1 MWERVLKESGFS
13 GIDFET
19 KDCDDARDYSLS
31 VIMATAT
38 PEQQPEIPYPEL
50 AVVYTQPPPPAS
62 WLESVVSTVA
72 ASTSQQP
79 ITGDLQHIDA
89 RDKFCI
95 FIGEVNQSLLHDMS
109 PPEFDALTKMIL
121 QCKGLIYV
129 SRGGAIES
137 TKPQGAMHIGLLRAL
152 RLEYVNKPLISLDLD
167 PKTGPWTP
175 ATTSAILDVLRLT
188 IQTSPSLTFVDNEF
202 ALRDGSMVVPRIQED
217 TDYDR
222 LSPSKTETELQPFS
236 QPGRELRL
244 EVGTEGLL
252 DSLRFTD
259 VVHQQSGDLAA
270 NLVEIEAMAFGLNFR
285 DVMVAMGGLQEKVM
299 GFECSGV
306 VTRIGSDAADKHP
319 GLRIGDRVM
328 ALIPGGGWANL
339 VRVPWTQVCRVPDAM
354 TFEEAASVP
363 VVWVTVWHSLV
374 TAGQLRKGESILI
387 HAATGG
393 VGQAAIL
400 LAQHL
405 GADIYCT
412 VSTPEKRDM
421 LTDTYGIPASHI
433 FSSRDVSFADDVLKA
448 TNGRGVNVVLNSLA
462 GPLLEASWKCVAR
475 FGRFLEIGKRDIQA
489 NKSLPMRVFQEA
501 VSFAAIDVIHL
512 MNDRGEVVFEAL
524 TQVMDLLDKGSIR
537 AVTPI
542 TKYTISDIQSAF
554 RKMQAGQHRGKIVVV
569 PSPGDRVPVRISSPS

>member
-1 MWERVLKESGFS
+1 M
-13 GIDFET
+13 T
-19 KDCDDARDYSLS
+19 
-31 VIMATAT
+31 
-38 PEQQPEIPYPEL
+38 
-50 AVVYTQPPPPAS
+50 
-62 WLESVVSTVA
+62 
-72 ASTSQQP
+72 
-79 ITGDLQHIDA
+79 
-89 RDKFCI
+89 
-95 FIGEVNQSLLHDMS
+95 
-109 PPEFDALTKMIL
+109 
-121 QCKGLIYV
+121 
-129 SRGGAIES
+129 
-137 TKPQGAMHIGLLRAL
+137 
-152 RLEYVNKPLISLDLD
+152 
-167 PKTGPWTP
+167 
-175 ATTSAILDVLRLT
+175 ATTSAILDILRLT

-222 LSPSKTETELQPFS
+222 LLPSKTETELQPFS
-236 QPGRELRL
+236 QPSRELRL
-244 EVGTEGLL
+244 EVGTQGLL
-252 DSLRFTD
+252 DSLRFTN

-270 NLVEIEAMAFGLNFR
+270 NLVEIEPMAFGLNFR

-319 GLRIGDRVM
+319 GLQVGDRVM
-328 ALIPGGGWANL
+328 ACGGWANL
-339 VRVPWTQVCRVPDAM
+339 VRIPWTQICRVPDAM
-354 TFEEAASVP
+354 TFEEAASVS
-363 VVWVTVWHSLV
+363 VVWVTVWYSLV

-412 VSTPEKRDM
+412 VSTFEKRDM

-433 FSSRDVSFADDVLKA
+433 FSSRDVSFADDVLKT
-448 TNGRGVNVVLNSLA
+448 TNGRGVDVFLNSLA

-475 FGRFLEIGKRDIQA
+475 IGRFLEIGKRDNQA
-489 NKSLPMRVFQEA
+489 NKSLSMRVFQDA

-512 MNDRGEVVFEAL
+512 MNDREEVVFEAL
-524 TQVMDLLDKGSIR
+524 TQVMDVLDKGSIR

-554 RKMQAGQHRGKIVVV
+554 RKMQAGQHRGKRVVV
-569 PSPGDRVPVRISSPS
+569 PNPGDRVPVRISSPS